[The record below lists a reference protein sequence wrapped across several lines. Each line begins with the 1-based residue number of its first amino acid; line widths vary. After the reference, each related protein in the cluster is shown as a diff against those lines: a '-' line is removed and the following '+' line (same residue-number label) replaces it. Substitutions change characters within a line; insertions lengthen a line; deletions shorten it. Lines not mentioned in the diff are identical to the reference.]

1 MVRYKKS
8 EEKRKQILSA
18 AFQALSELGYD
29 SVTLQTIA
37 DHAEVSK
44 GVVHYYFDNK
54 DAVLAEL
61 LEWLTSKISAKE
73 LAAVQEQQTATGKLQ
88 AYIDS
93 AFPGPAKNRSF
104 YRVYLDFLARASRTP
119 VYREINQRFYDNC
132 ARISTE
138 VLVLGQAEG
147 IFAKEL
153 SPKTT
158 APVIRAIIDGCLI
171 QWLMT
176 DNDEL
181 HAVFKESCYA
191 AVMKVLSSGKRTDSK
206 LLKG

>member
-8 EEKRKQILSA
+8 EEKRKQILFA

-37 DHAEVSK
+37 DHAGVSK

-54 DAVLAEL
+54 EAVLVEL
-61 LEWLTSKISAKE
+61 LEWLTGKISAKE
-73 LAAVQEQQTATGKLQ
+73 QAAVQEQQTATGKLT

-93 AFPGPAKNRSF
+93 VFAGPAKNRSF
-104 YRVYLDFLARASRTP
+104 YRVYLDFLSRASRIP

-138 VLVLGQAEG
+138 VLIAGQQEG
-147 IFAKEL
+147 VFPKEL
-153 SPKTT
+153 SPDTT

-176 DNDEL
+176 DNDDL
-181 HAVFKESCYA
+181 HGVFKGSCYD
-191 AVMKVLSSGKRTDSK
+191 AVMKVLSVR
-206 LLKG
+206 

>member
-8 EEKRKQILSA
+8 EEKRKQILFA

-44 GVVHYYFDNK
+44 GVVHYYFDSK
-54 DAVLAEL
+54 EAVLVEL
-61 LEWLTSKISAKE
+61 LEWLTAKISAKE
-73 LAAVQEQQTATGKLQ
+73 QAAVQEQQTAAGKLK

-104 YRVYLDFLARASRTP
+104 YRVYLDFLARASRIP

-138 VLVLGQAEG
+138 VLTLGQKEG
-147 IFAKEL
+147 IFAKAL
-153 SPKTT
+153 IPDTT

-171 QWLMT
+171 QWLMK
-176 DNDEL
+176 DDDEL
-181 HAVFKESCYA
+181 HAAYKESCYE
-191 AVMKVLSSGKRTDSK
+191 AVMKVLRV
-206 LLKG
+206 

>member
-8 EEKRKQILSA
+8 EEKRKQILFA

-54 DAVLAEL
+54 EAVLVEL
-61 LEWLTSKISAKE
+61 LEWLTAKISAKE
-73 LAAVQEQQTATGKLQ
+73 QAAVQEQQTAAGKLK

-104 YRVYLDFLARASRTP
+104 YRVYLDFLARASRIP

-138 VLVLGQAEG
+138 VLTLGQKEG

-153 SPKTT
+153 APDTT

-171 QWLMT
+171 QWLMK
-176 DNDEL
+176 DDDEL
-181 HAVFKESCYA
+181 HAAYKEMCYE
-191 AVMKVLSSGKRTDSK
+191 AVMKVLRV
-206 LLKG
+206 